1 MRSNKPYTNVTFT
14 KRIDHQAGAHRGP
27 KAPPGPDVCQT
38 CGAVFV
44 KRRWIVAGTLRAR
57 AITRTGPIVRTTCDA
72 CRMVADGSHRGEL
85 RITGDFYA
93 AHRDDVEHLL
103 KNEVAR
109 GLAGNPLARIVR
121 WTPGDANELTVTT
134 TTEDLVQRL
143 GRSLKKAFQGTVHY
157 EFSHENKFAHVTWT
171 R

>member
-14 KRIDHQAGAHRGP
+14 KRVDHQAGAHRGARTP
-27 KAPPGPDVCQT
+27 AGPDVCET

-44 KRRWIVAGTLRAR
+44 NRHWVVAGTLRAR
-57 AITRTGPIVRTTCDA
+57 AMTRTASIVRTTCDA
-72 CRMVADGSHRGEL
+72 CRMVADGTHRGEL
-85 RITGDFYA
+85 RITGPFYVE
-93 AHRDDVEHLL
+93 HRAEVEHLL

-121 WTPGDANELTVTT
+121 WIPGGPNELTVTT
-134 TTEDLVQRL
+134 TTENLVQRL
-143 GRSLKKAFQGTVHY
+143 GRSLKKSFQGTVHY
-157 EFSHENKFAHVTWT
+157 EFSHENKFAHVRWT

>member
-1 MRSNKPYTNVTFT
+1 MRSNKSYTNVTFT
-14 KRIDHQAGAHRGP
+14 KRVDHSAGSHRGP
-27 KAPPGPDVCQT
+27 KAPAGPDVCQA

-44 KRRWIVAGTLRAR
+44 KRHWIVAGTLRAR

-72 CRMVADGSHRGEL
+72 CRMVAEGTFRGEL
-85 RITGDFYA
+85 RITGPFYV
-93 AHRDDVEHLL
+93 AHRDEVEHLL
-103 KNEVAR
+103 RNEVAR

-121 WTPGDANELTVTT
+121 WTPGGTGDLTVTT
-134 TTEDLVQRL
+134 TTENLVQRL